1 MVDYCQWDLRVK
13 PSLSLI
19 RDSPGPA
26 DDGRLAM
33 GSRRWPGL
41 RPMRKRASEPPARAG
56 RLRLSRTRTHIERA
70 SRGPSV
76 QVLVLVRVLMRV
88 LFTVLLG
95 NCHWSGQ
102 VHYADFSRRRRA
114 EYYGE

>member
-1 MVDYCQWDLRVK
+1 
-13 PSLSLI
+13 
-19 RDSPGPA
+19 
-26 DDGRLAM
+26 
-33 GSRRWPGL
+33 
-41 RPMRKRASEPPARAG
+41 
-56 RLRLSRTRTHIERA
+56 
-70 SRGPSV
+70 V